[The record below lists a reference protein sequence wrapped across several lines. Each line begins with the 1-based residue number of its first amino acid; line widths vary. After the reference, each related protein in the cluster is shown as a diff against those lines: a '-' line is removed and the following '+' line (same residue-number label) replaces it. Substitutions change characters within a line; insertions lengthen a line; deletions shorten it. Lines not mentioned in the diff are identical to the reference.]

1 MNDEISG
8 TEDSEAAI
16 NGILLIG
23 RLTLES
29 QMIADRFTPPNSLM
43 EIARLL
49 HGILPS
55 IPSHKDSVKNN
66 ISKVSWLFANITT

>member
-1 MNDEISG
+1 MNDGVSG
-8 TEDSEAAI
+8 TDDSESAI

-23 RLTLES
+23 RLTLEG
-29 QMIADRFTPPNSLM
+29 QVTADRFTPPNSLL

-55 IPSHKDSVKNN
+55 IPTDKDSVKNN
-66 ISKVSWLFANITT
+66 ISKVSLPFTNNK